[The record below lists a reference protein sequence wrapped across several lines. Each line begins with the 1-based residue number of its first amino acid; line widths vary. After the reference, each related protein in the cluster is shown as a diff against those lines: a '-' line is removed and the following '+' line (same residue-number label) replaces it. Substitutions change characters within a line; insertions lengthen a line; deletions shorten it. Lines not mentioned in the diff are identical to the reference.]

1 MLSILRLKVGFITH
15 LAGCPQAK
23 LIHIL
28 KVPVLSDTWK
38 YPFLIL
44 FSEQNWVVNRKT
56 EYFNIR
62 VSPSEVFCAMYFS
75 VI

>member
-1 MLSILRLKVGFITH
+1 MTLTNNVIYPSPEGGIITH

-62 VSPSEVFCAMYFS
+62 VFS
-75 VI
+75 